1 MRFVSTFYSFKKSVF
16 VSFSSSYNSEGI
28 MPFIFLIDFLSFS
41 TFSGEK
47 IYLTL
52 GIKPLI
58 FLTEG
63 LLAGG
68 KIDIAKLLGSEI
80 TWNYSYLNSSISKL
94 SS

>member
-1 MRFVSTFYSFKKSVF
+1 MMTALDGPKLYNGMIFGLSETFAAVF

-52 GIKPLI
+52 GINPLI

-80 TWNYSYLNSSISKL
+80 T
-94 SS
+94 